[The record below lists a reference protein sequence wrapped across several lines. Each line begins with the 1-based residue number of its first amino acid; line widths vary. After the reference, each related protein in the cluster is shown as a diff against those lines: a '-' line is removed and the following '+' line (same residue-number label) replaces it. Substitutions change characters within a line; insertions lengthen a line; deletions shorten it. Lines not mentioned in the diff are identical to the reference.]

1 MPVPTAPASSHPRI
15 YLSTQGHCS
24 FRGRYGKSYFPV
36 GDLYHIL
43 SVTQVRPGKAW
54 SSGSKRETKL
64 LGKQTG
70 RLTFQSQVGS
80 CLQAIAPVLHQGHS
94 IASHLSHCYTFTPE
108 FDVRTG
114 SKDKQGLPA
123 PMLGVK
129 L

>member
-1 MPVPTAPASSHPRI
+1 M
-15 YLSTQGHCS
+15 
-24 FRGRYGKSYFPV
+24 
-36 GDLYHIL
+36 
-43 SVTQVRPGKAW
+43 TQVRPGEAR
-54 SSGSKRETKL
+54 SSALKRETKL

-80 CLQAIAPVLHQGHS
+80 CLQAIAPVPHQCHS
-94 IASHLSHCYTFTPE
+94 IVSHLSHCYTFTPE

-123 PMLGVK
+123 PMFGVK